1 MTHTVLDTTMIHTS
15 KSHGNKLDLF
25 CLWRNSEIWK
35 ATILIIQIKSTS
47 KILDVQKG
55 LLKSEDTIVPK
66 QNILVYQIFMFLIYW
81 LYGNFAT
88 LNKIN
93 IWSAVMP
100 Q

>member
-35 ATILIIQIKSTS
+35 AAILIIQIKSTS

-55 LLKSEDTIVPK
+55 LLKKQSDNTIVPK
-66 QNILVYQIFMFLIYW
+66 QNILVYQIFMFLIYC

-88 LNKIN
+88 LN
-93 IWSAVMP
+93 
-100 Q
+100 